1 MNSGDVEL
9 SPPFITTY
17 HHDGPYSSSL
27 SSSASSSC
35 ASVFSDAASQSSDDS
50 SVHSGGSSDSEQSDA
65 YCRTTRQSSYQSLED
80 QCDVITPTECWPKSV
95 LASSVPQKRP
105 HPRRTSKLA
114 SRKARSPPSL
124 VRQCDRKVSFVDS
137 LVGKIKYQPPRKQVH
152 VLKLSPPS
160 DSSAQIVEAIWPLS
174 SVVCRSEMG
183 AKGVLPLRTFIQE
196 TLRRSQT
203 SYSTLQVAL
212 YYLILIKPH
221 VPSFDFT
228 MEQPDEGHAT
238 RALQCGRRMFLSAL
252 ILASKYLQDR
262 NYSARAWSKICGLS
276 THEINQNEMAFLVAV
291 NWRLHITD
299 AVFQRWTDVVLQ
311 FTPSQA
317 PAAAGALMG
326 APPLPDWRALI
337 LKLDADLGNVE
348 AVVREAAVATAAT
361 AAVVAKRARVCST
374 RASLVYQ
381 SSLLNKC
388 FEAQAPAVR

>member
-1 MNSGDVEL
+1 
-9 SPPFITTY
+9 
-17 HHDGPYSSSL
+17 
-27 SSSASSSC
+27 
-35 ASVFSDAASQSSDDS
+35 
-50 SVHSGGSSDSEQSDA
+50 
-65 YCRTTRQSSYQSLED
+65 
-80 QCDVITPTECWPKSV
+80 
-95 LASSVPQKRP
+95 
-105 HPRRTSKLA
+105 
-114 SRKARSPPSL
+114 
-124 VRQCDRKVSFVDS
+124 
-137 LVGKIKYQPPRKQVH
+137 
-152 VLKLSPPS
+152 
-160 DSSAQIVEAIWPLS
+160 
-174 SVVCRSEMG
+174 MG

-221 VPSFDFT
+221 VPTFDFT
-228 MEQPDEGHAT
+228 MEQPDDGHAT

-276 THEINQNEMAFLVAV
+276 THEINQNEMTFLVAV

-311 FTPSQA
+311 FTPSPGSA
-317 PAAAGALMG
+317 AAAAGG
-326 APPLPDWRALI
+326 APPMLGGAHHAPLPDWRALI
-337 LKLDADLGNVE
+337 RMLDADLENVD
-348 AVVREAAVATAAT
+348 AVLAAAAREAAQVAQAAVAAT
-361 AAVVAKRARVCST
+361 VVAKRARVCST

>member
-9 SPPFITTY
+9 SPPFITSY
-17 HHDGPYSSSL
+17 LHDGPYSSSL

-95 LASSVPQKRP
+95 LASAVPQKRP

-137 LVGKIKYQPPRKQVH
+137 LVGKININPLRK
-152 VLKLSPPS
+152 SMYSNSS

-326 APPLPDWRALI
+326 APAPLPDWRALI

>member
-1 MNSGDVEL
+1 
-9 SPPFITTY
+9 
-17 HHDGPYSSSL
+17 
-27 SSSASSSC
+27 
-35 ASVFSDAASQSSDDS
+35 
-50 SVHSGGSSDSEQSDA
+50 
-65 YCRTTRQSSYQSLED
+65 
-80 QCDVITPTECWPKSV
+80 
-95 LASSVPQKRP
+95 
-105 HPRRTSKLA
+105 
-114 SRKARSPPSL
+114 
-124 VRQCDRKVSFVDS
+124 
-137 LVGKIKYQPPRKQVH
+137 
-152 VLKLSPPS
+152 
-160 DSSAQIVEAIWPLS
+160 
-174 SVVCRSEMG
+174 MG

-311 FTPSQA
+311 FTPSQSA
-317 PAAAGALMG
+317 PTAAAAAGALAG
-326 APPLPDWRALI
+326 APAALLPDWRALI

-348 AVVREAAVATAAT
+348 AVVREAAVAT

>member
-137 LVGKIKYQPPRKQVH
+137 LV
-152 VLKLSPPS
+152 

-326 APPLPDWRALI
+326 APATPLPDWRALI

-348 AVVREAAVATAAT
+348 AVVREAAMATAAT

>member
-1 MNSGDVEL
+1 
-9 SPPFITTY
+9 
-17 HHDGPYSSSL
+17 
-27 SSSASSSC
+27 
-35 ASVFSDAASQSSDDS
+35 
-50 SVHSGGSSDSEQSDA
+50 
-65 YCRTTRQSSYQSLED
+65 
-80 QCDVITPTECWPKSV
+80 
-95 LASSVPQKRP
+95 
-105 HPRRTSKLA
+105 
-114 SRKARSPPSL
+114 
-124 VRQCDRKVSFVDS
+124 
-137 LVGKIKYQPPRKQVH
+137 
-152 VLKLSPPS
+152 
-160 DSSAQIVEAIWPLS
+160 
-174 SVVCRSEMG
+174 MG

-326 APPLPDWRALI
+326 APAAPLPDWRALI

-348 AVVREAAVATAAT
+348 AVVREAAMATAAT

>member
-1 MNSGDVEL
+1 MNSGDDEL
-9 SPPFITTY
+9 SPPYISTY

-65 YCRTTRQSSYQSLED
+65 YCRTSRQSSYQPLD
-80 QCDVITPTECWPKSV
+80 IRDATAPTECWPKTG

-137 LVGKIKYQPPRKQVH
+137 LV
-152 VLKLSPPS
+152 

-311 FTPSQA
+311 FTPNQV
-317 PAAAGALMG
+317 PAVAVAGALAG
-326 APPLPDWRALI
+326 APPTQMLDWRRLI

-348 AVVREAAVATAAT
+348 AVVREAAVAAT
-361 AAVVAKRARVCST
+361 AVVAKRARVCSSCCEV
-374 RASLVYQ
+374 RWGLVG
-381 SSLLNKC
+381 
-388 FEAQAPAVR
+388 EEEEEEEEEEVAVMSVEVVEGERGGDGGVESV

>member
-1 MNSGDVEL
+1 MNSDDDDL
-9 SPPFITTY
+9 SPPFITSY
-17 HHDGPYSSSL
+17 RGGPYSSSL

-50 SVHSGGSSDSEQSDA
+50 SVHSAGSSDSEQSDA
-65 YCRTTRQSSYQSLED
+65 YCRTTRQSSYQSLD
-80 QCDVITPTECWPKSV
+80 RCDVTEPTCWPKSV
-95 LASSVPQKRP
+95 LASIVPQKRP

-114 SRKARSPPSL
+114 SRKARAPPSL

-137 LVGKIKYQPPRKQVH
+137 LV
-152 VLKLSPPS
+152 

-174 SVVCRSEMG
+174 SVVSRSEMG

-221 VPSFDFT
+221 VPTFDFT
-228 MEQPDEGHAT
+228 MEQPDEGHET

-276 THEINQNEMAFLVAV
+276 THEINQNEMTFLVAV

-311 FTPSQA
+311 FTPSQSLSSSASSSAAVASGALLGSA
-317 PAAAGALMG
+317 PAPAPMPVPAL
-326 APPLPDWRALI
+326 LPDWRALI
-337 LKLDADLGNVE
+337 LKLDPDLGNVE
-348 AVVREAAVATAAT
+348 AVVASAAVAAT
-361 AAVVAKRARVCST
+361 SAAKRVRVCST
-374 RASLVYQ
+374 RASLACQ

-388 FEAQAPAVR
+388 FEARAPAVR